1 MAILSPFLL
10 VSASALTSTKYID
23 AICGGNPF
31 CMQTLTSYP
40 PAVSATDLFSLA
52 QIVINLGMSYAE
64 GAGRFAAETAEKEPT
79 LTQFKSCQREY
90 DGIQM
95 NLRMGKSEL
104 KEYPDGANYDI
115 MRCIDSTV
123 VVRDLIGGN
132 SDNASK
138 TLMEMTRQMQRLI
151 NVAVG
156 ATVALGG

>member
-1 MAILSPFLL
+1 
-10 VSASALTSTKYID
+10 
-23 AICGGNPF
+23 
-31 CMQTLTSYP
+31 
-40 PAVSATDLFSLA
+40 
-52 QIVINLGMSYAE
+52 MSYAND
-64 GAGRFAAETAEKEPT
+64 AGRFAAETAEKEPT
-79 LTQFKSCQREY
+79 LRTQFKSCQREY

-95 NLRMGKSEL
+95 YLRMGKSEL

-115 MRCIDSTV
+115 MRCIDCTV

-138 TLMEMTRQMQRLI
+138 TLMEMTMQMRRLI